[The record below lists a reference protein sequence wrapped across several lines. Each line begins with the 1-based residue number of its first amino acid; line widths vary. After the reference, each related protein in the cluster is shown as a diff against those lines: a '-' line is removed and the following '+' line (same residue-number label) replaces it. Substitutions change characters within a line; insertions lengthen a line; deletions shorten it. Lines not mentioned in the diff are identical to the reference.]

1 MTAFLHQALGSA
13 VGLIRGNKKSIERG
27 KDMKQFKRILALT
40 LGTLLTLSLFG
51 CGGTTQ
57 TPAPSS
63 GSQGND
69 NPSSASEVD
78 SRTYH
83 IATGALGAYNY
94 TLYAGVSDL
103 IDKEYP
109 GKYTISLDAATG
121 STEMARLV
129 TMGDADFGTSSLDDI
144 IDCYNG
150 VNDFEGLPS
159 GKLRF
164 LYNTGG
170 SGPTCHVVL
179 PPNSTVESVA
189 DLAGKKIGVTVGYM
203 DKYMRYMLA
212 GAGLNDGDYEVSYL
226 AIADICNGIKDGT
239 LDAGFYSTPHPLSS
253 FTDLAVTSGMKL
265 LNVGDELVDQL
276 IEDYPFF
283 HKVVVPGGTYQGND
297 EDVVTFTA
305 YTCWVCN
312 DSVPEDTVY
321 EWLSVILADSDRL
334 AAIHPNA
341 ANIKLDTALL
351 DRNIPL
357 HPGALKYYQEH
368 NMIQTD
374 ELADLKPTN

>member
-1 MTAFLHQALGSA
+1 
-13 VGLIRGNKKSIERG
+13 
-27 KDMKQFKRILALT
+27 MKQLKRILLLALAAM
-40 LGTLLTLSLFG
+40 LCLSMFG
-51 CGGTTQ
+51 CGSTGSTTQ
-57 TPAPSS
+57 SPAAGGETSS
-63 GSQGND
+63 GGE
-69 NPSSASEVD
+69 SSGGSEVD

-179 PPNSTVESVA
+179 PPDSPVNTVA

-212 GAGLNDGDYEVSYL
+212 EAGLNEGDYEVSYL

-239 LDAGFYSTPHPLSS
+239 LDAGFYSTPHPLTS

-265 LNVGDELVDQL
+265 LNVGDELVDKL
-276 IEDYPFF
+276 IEKYPFF
-283 HKVVVPGGTYQGND
+283 HKVIVPGGTYQGND

-312 DSVPEDTVY
+312 DSVPEETVY
-321 EWLSVILADSDRL
+321 EWLRVILADPDRL
-334 AAIHPNA
+334 AEIHPNA
-341 ANIKLDTALL
+341 ANIKLETALL

-357 HPGALKYYQEH
+357 HPGALRYYQEQG
-368 NMIQTD
+368 MIETD
-374 ELADLKPTN
+374 ELADLQPTN